1 VNLKEDGSNLE
12 PIKIYTNDVIT
23 VENIKIAVKK
33 FLWGGDP
40 PPQPPFIF
48 LSFF

>member
-33 FLWGGDP
+33 ILWGET
-40 PPQPPFIF
+40 PPQPPLIF